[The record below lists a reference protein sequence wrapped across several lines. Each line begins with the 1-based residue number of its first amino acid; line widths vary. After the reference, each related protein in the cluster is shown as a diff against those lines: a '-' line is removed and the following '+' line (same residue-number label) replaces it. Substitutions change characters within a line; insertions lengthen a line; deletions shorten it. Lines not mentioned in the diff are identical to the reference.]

1 MMGFCFFNAVAIA
14 AKILINE
21 CQLSRLLIVDW
32 DVHHGNGIQKAFYDE
47 QKVMYVSIHRYD
59 EGTFFPGTGSMDEL
73 GSGAGFGFN
82 WNVAWSDGSMGD
94 AEYLAAFR
102 SIVMPI
108 ARDYDP
114 SMVLVACG
122 FDAASRHPFNFGG
135 YNVSPACFGQ
145 MTRQLMSLA
154 NGRIV
159 LCLEGG

>member
-1 MMGFCFFNAVAIA
+1 MTTRFHLKRV
-14 AKILINE
+14 
-21 CQLSRLLIVDW
+21 LIVDW
-32 DVHHGNGIQKAFYDE
+32 DVHHGNGIQKAFYDD
-47 QKVMYVSIHRYD
+47 QKVLYISLHRHD
-59 EGTFFPGTGSMDEL
+59 EGAFFPGTGAPDE
-73 GSGAGFGFN
+73 FGNGYGMGYN
-82 WNVAWSDGSMGD
+82 WNIAWSNGTMGD

-108 ARDYDP
+108 ARDFDP

-122 FDAASRHPFNFGG
+122 FDAASGHPQNFGG
-135 YNVSPACFGQ
+135 YNISPACFAV